1 MKTQFKIN
9 NFSMEPS
16 PAISA
21 TESAIEKKP
30 FNKFEMTAHTD
41 VQDLLLLDPFHDVD
55 DSGWP
60 AVSGNPV
67 K

>member
-1 MKTQFKIN
+1 
-9 NFSMEPS
+9 MEPS